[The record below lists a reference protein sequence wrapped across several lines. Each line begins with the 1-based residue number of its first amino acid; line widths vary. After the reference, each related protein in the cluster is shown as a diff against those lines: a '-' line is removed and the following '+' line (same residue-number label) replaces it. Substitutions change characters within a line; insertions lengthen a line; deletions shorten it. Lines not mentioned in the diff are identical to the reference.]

1 MAVEV
6 ETIGAVLLS
15 DGNWYEV
22 QDKKVADGERWISTF
37 ELDSFGFI
45 GPGIDAPAGA
55 GPGFRFT
62 VLGSD
67 RVISGPLSAV
77 HAIELRKASRTGS

>member
-1 MAVEV
+1 MTVEV

-22 QDKKVADGERWISTF
+22 QDKKVAEGEKWISTF

-45 GPGIDAPAGA
+45 SPEFDAPT